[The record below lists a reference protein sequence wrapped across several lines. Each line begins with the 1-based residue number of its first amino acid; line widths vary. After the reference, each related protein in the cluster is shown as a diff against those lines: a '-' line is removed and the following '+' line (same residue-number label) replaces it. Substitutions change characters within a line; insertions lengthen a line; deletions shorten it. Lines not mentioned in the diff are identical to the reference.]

1 MSDTEGQDLPQRLEA
16 AVATVLA
23 EISRTD
29 AKSGV
34 LLTALSLPLAVLV
47 ASVPNQPLP
56 GLASILVASGA
67 VGLVLA
73 MLVVLVVVRPHLGGA
88 ARGSY
93 LHWSIATDDEVV
105 QDLTE
110 PTNQVDHVRW
120 LSRIAKR
127 KYRGLQLA
135 IDITGGSLVS
145 LGLAL
150 VAALW

>member
-1 MSDTEGQDLPQRLEA
+1 MSDNKSQDLSVRLEA
-16 AVATVLA
+16 ATTTVLA
-23 EISRTD
+23 EISRAD

-34 LLTALSLPLAVLV
+34 LLTAFSLPLAALV
-47 ASVPNQPLP
+47 ASVPNRSLP
-56 GLASILVASGA
+56 GLASVLVAGGA

-73 MLVVLVVVRPHLGGA
+73 MLVVLVVVRPRLDGA
-88 ARGSY
+88 VRGSY
-93 LHWSIATDDEVV
+93 LYWSNATADEVV

-110 PTNQVDHVRW
+110 PTNQVDHVRQ
-120 LSRIAKR
+120 LSVIAKR

-135 IDITGGSLVS
+135 IDITRGSLVF

>member
-1 MSDTEGQDLPQRLEA
+1 MTTTENKDLPKRLA
-16 AVATVLA
+16 AAITTVLA

-34 LLTALSLPLAVLV
+34 LLTAFSLPLAALL
-47 ASVPNQPLP
+47 ASVPNRSLP
-56 GLASILVASGA
+56 ALASFLVASGA

-73 MLVVLVVVRPHLGGA
+73 MLVVLSVVRPRLDGA
-88 ARGSY
+88 MRGSY
-93 LHWSIATDDEVV
+93 LYWSTATTDEVV

-110 PTNQVDHVRW
+110 PTNQVEHVQR
-120 LSRIAKR
+120 LSAIARR

-135 IDITGGSLVS
+135 VDITGGSLVS

-150 VAALW
+150 LATLW